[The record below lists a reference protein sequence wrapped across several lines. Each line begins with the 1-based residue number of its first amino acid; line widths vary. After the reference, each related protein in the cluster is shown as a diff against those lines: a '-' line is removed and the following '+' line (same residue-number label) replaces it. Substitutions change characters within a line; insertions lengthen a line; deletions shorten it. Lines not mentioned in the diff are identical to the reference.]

1 MKMKQLMM
9 AGGIAAALFLSL
21 GIAAAQDNGPGG
33 GFGGGPGGGGGGFG
47 GGPGNFDPSQFQ
59 QRMLDNVR
67 EQLGFTNDTEWS
79 AVEPL
84 VQKAMTARREAQSGN
99 MGRLFG
105 RGGRGGGPGGQGG
118 NRRGGGMFGTPN
130 PDAEAL
136 QKALD
141 DNAPAGQVKELLAK
155 YRTGQK
161 AKEAKAKEAGEALR
175 QVLTA
180 KQEAQATL
188 LGLLD

>member
-105 RGGRGGGPGGQGG
+105 RGGRGGG
-118 NRRGGGMFGTPN
+118 RAARAAT
-130 PDAEAL
+130 AAVAVCSAL
-136 QKALD
+136 QTPTRRLCKKPWMTMRR
-141 DNAPAGQVKELLAK
+141 PA
-155 YRTGQK
+155 R
-161 AKEAKAKEAGEALR
+161 
-175 QVLTA
+175 
-180 KQEAQATL
+180 
-188 LGLLD
+188 